1 VFGVVVFKKDNRG
14 LQIKTMH
21 LLYFL
26 NKMPVWLMQLGRGWG

>member
-21 LLYFL
+21 LFDSCSLDVDED
-26 NKMPVWLMQLGRGWG
+26 NVMW